1 MGVSTKLQEEKL
13 SRFSLHVLKLV
24 YCIKMYNI
32 RFYIL
37 LPTFSLATR
46 NPPAATLGHSLG
58 PYGLGWPWADP
69 TRPSARARPRVGYET
84 PGLPSGR
91 WRPSLELRCGKLLGD
106 STGDFLDLQ
115 TKKLPVPSISMIFFD
130 WAYWK
135 QISAISISITCD
147 GKQNGIGLVA

>member
-106 STGDFLDLQ
+106 STGDFSGSAN
-115 TKKLPVPSISMIFFD
+115 KKNPSSIHFHDIFWLGILEADF
-130 WAYWK
+130 
-135 QISAISISITCD
+135 CD
-147 GKQNGIGLVA
+147 QYQYHMWW

>member
-58 PYGLGWPWADP
+58 PYGLG
-69 TRPSARARPRVGYET
+69 
-84 PGLPSGR
+84 
-91 WRPSLELRCGKLLGD
+91 
-106 STGDFLDLQ
+106 
-115 TKKLPVPSISMIFFD
+115 
-130 WAYWK
+130 
-135 QISAISISITCD
+135 
-147 GKQNGIGLVA
+147 